1 MIVTG
6 APGTGKSMLVS
17 RLAPLLR
24 LPLLAKDDFKESLM
38 DALSDDSDRIGPAA
52 IAMLHTAA
60 SALID
65 AGIGLILECA
75 YHRGH
80 SGDLATLCGR
90 ARAVQVHCTAPPELL
105 VERYAGRVRHPGHR
119 DAEKLPLLKQRL
131 EAGTYEIDVPMP
143 RLVIDTRCTAPE
155 DVATWC
161 RSALN
166 RQS

>member
-1 MIVTG
+1 VIVSG
-6 APGTGKSMLVS
+6 APGTGKSMLVG
-17 RLAPLLR
+17 RLAPLLG

-38 DALSDDSDRIGPAA
+38 DALQDDSDRVGRAA

-60 SALID
+60 SALLD
-65 AGIGLILECA
+65 AGIGMILECA

-80 SGDLATLCGR
+80 SDDLERLCER
-90 ARAVQVHCTAPPELL
+90 ARSVQVHCTAPPELL

-119 DAEKLPLLKQRL
+119 DAEKVPLLRQRL

-155 DVATWC
+155 DVVTWC
-161 RSALN
+161 RGALN
-166 RQS
+166 GQP